1 VFFATCPDI
10 GELAYPWR
18 YFFNF
23 EVKVAE
29 RGYYEVQRLKKWTL
43 FDNPYQT
50 MVKLDY
56 KGEVSRALEA
66 ETGENLSFPAF
77 PRDIQDRYD
86 QWRAECNKRFDE
98 GEGEWRLRSILNVL
112 TDEAKELL
120 SELVEKGSL
129 SRQWI
134 ITELKKGDEL
144 KLLLNCGLVEKFGDT
159 IVPTK
164 QARKMVK
171 LV

>member
-1 VFFATCPDI
+1 
-10 GELAYPWR
+10 
-18 YFFNF
+18 
-23 EVKVAE
+23 
-29 RGYYEVQRLKKWTL
+29 
-43 FDNPYQT
+43 

-56 KGEVSRALEA
+56 KGEVSRAIEA
-66 ETGENLSFPAF
+66 ETGEKLAF
-77 PRDIQDRYD
+77 PRLPQDIQDRYEN
-86 QWRAECNKRFDE
+86 WRAECNKRFDE

-120 SELVEKGSL
+120 TSIVQHGSYE
-129 SRQWI
+129 RQSI
-134 ITELKKGDEL
+134 ITDMKKGDEL
-144 KLLLNCGLVEKFGDT
+144 KLLINCGLVEKFGDT